1 MENKTHSGNYKGT
14 THMNAENQD
23 MEFAND
29 TLELAED
36 KRAIRNKDKLLTQA
50 PDAKTQE

>member
-1 MENKTHSGNYKGT
+1 MENRTHSGNYKGT

-36 KRAIRNKDKLLTQA
+36 KRAIRNKDKLNTQA
-50 PDAKTQE
+50 PDAKTQD

>member
-1 MENKTHSGNYKGT
+1 MENKTHRGNYKGT

-36 KRAIRNKDKLLTQA
+36 KRAILNKDKLHTQN
-50 PDAKTQE
+50 PDAQTQD

>member
-1 MENKTHSGNYKGT
+1 MENKTHRGNYKGT
-14 THMNAENQD
+14 AHMNAENQD

-36 KRAIRNKDKLLTQA
+36 KRAIRNKDKLHTQT
-50 PDAKTQE
+50 PDAKTQD

>member
-1 MENKTHSGNYKGT
+1 MENNTHRGNYKGT
-14 THMNAENQD
+14 ANMNAENQD

-36 KRAIRNKDKLLTQA
+36 KRAILNKDKLDTQTPA
-50 PDAKTQE
+50 VKTQD